1 MLSTLLYLALKCI
14 SLSVHISISTHIYK
28 YVKPQRLSVSK
39 SHEKC
44 RHTEGHHEEGKGMH
58 MMGFRVAVELLW
70 RVLKG

>member
-1 MLSTLLYLALKCI
+1 M
-14 SLSVHISISTHIYK
+14 
-28 YVKPQRLSVSK
+28 SK